1 MYRSLN
7 VVTDRGSRHSASV
20 GPVRDAADVGAFL
33 DRLKSERRFAR
44 ATHNSQGVICS
55 GSGPLRQDHGK
66 AGAGATILWMLE
78 REGLA
83 DHVVVT
89 RRYGGTALG
98 GDRFRHVAEAVR
110 AWLETRPGAG

>member
-1 MYRSLN
+1 MHRSLD
-7 VVTDRGSRHSASV
+7 VIGDRGSRCAVSG
-20 GPVRDAADVGAFL
+20 GPVRDAADVDAFL
-33 DRLKSERRFAR
+33 SRLKSERRFAR
-44 ATHNSQGVICS
+44 ATHNRWAVPLSD
-55 GSGPLRQDHGK
+55 GSPLRQDHGK
-66 AGAGATILWMLE
+66 AAAGATILRMLE

-98 GDRFRHVAEAVR
+98 GDRFRHVAAAVR